1 MRRLAQTRSTRGIF
15 FSWSDT
21 LFPQWRR
28 PSIRSS
34 QPLAQ
39 PTRVALAPSAALGT
53 YRGTPLLVDAAG
65 VRLDLRLDLRG
76 ISSMG
81 ALQAAVAAAVGAASP
96 GGLARLGA
104 LSMEYVPESGPARTV
119 TQAVPFAT
127 IRAARE
133 LRLRASSAAR
143 ARPPPRVARSE
154 VGTRSTGRGTG
165 LD

>member
-1 MRRLAQTRSTRGIF
+1 MRRSSTWAASAR
-15 FSWSDT
+15 
-21 LFPQWRR
+21 
-28 PSIRSS
+28 RSS
-34 QPLAQ
+34 RSRSGSPRRLKQALALDDNT
-39 PTRVALAPSAALGT
+39 PSGVALAPSAALGA

-76 ISSMG
+76 INSMG

-104 LSMEYVPESGPARTV
+104 LTMEYVPESGPARTV

-133 LRLRASSAAR
+133 LRLRSAAR
-143 ARPPPRVARSE
+143 SRPPPRVARSE
-154 VGTRSTGRGTG
+154 VGTRSTGGRGTG